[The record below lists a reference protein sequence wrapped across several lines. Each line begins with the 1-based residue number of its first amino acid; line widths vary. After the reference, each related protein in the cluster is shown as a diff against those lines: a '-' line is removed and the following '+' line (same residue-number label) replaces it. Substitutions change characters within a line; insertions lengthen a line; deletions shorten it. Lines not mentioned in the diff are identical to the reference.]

1 MKKFKLCI
9 NIKYLLLVIALYGF
23 VLENFVELNFAGWFG
38 YIDEVMA
45 LVFGIIFLYYL
56 RTGKCREYY
65 IKVGLLVL
73 VITLS
78 AILSTV
84 CNNYQPIYN
93 CMLDLYANVKFPM
106 ILLGGL
112 YFYSNFNLEK
122 YARKL
127 GNHVKFITIVFFALT
142 IIDLFLDIF
151 PDSQYQFYKH
161 GMKSLRLIYGHPA
174 TLSVVCL
181 LLLSILIFLKSYG
194 VKSTIYEM
202 ALILM
207 MVMAFRAKIIGTLFI
222 IFVLSL
228 VVIVFNK
235 KITITKMLVLLP
247 FLAIFAWNEIQSYYI
262 TNQQASR
269 LVLTLT
275 SLDIAKDKFPLGA
288 GLATFGSAFSIT
300 PYSPIYSLYGISNI
314 WGLSENTAHDISDTF
329 WPMIL
334 GEFGIVAL
342 IAYIGF
348 VYCIYKEIQTI
359 KMTDNYKYIACWS
372 LLIYILVASTSESA
386 FVNAY
391 SVFYGIFMTLFIN
404 SSKIKNRRFENEC
417 DYS

>member
-1 MKKFKLCI
+1 
-9 NIKYLLLVIALYGF
+9 
-23 VLENFVELNFAGWFG
+23 
-38 YIDEVMA
+38 
-45 LVFGIIFLYYL
+45 
-56 RTGKCREYY
+56 
-65 IKVGLLVL
+65 
-73 VITLS
+73 
-78 AILSTV
+78 
-84 CNNYQPIYN
+84 
-93 CMLDLYANVKFPM
+93 
-106 ILLGGL
+106 
-112 YFYSNFNLEK
+112 
-122 YARKL
+122 
-127 GNHVKFITIVFFALT
+127 
-142 IIDLFLDIF
+142 
-151 PDSQYQFYKH
+151 
-161 GMKSLRLIYGHPA
+161 
-174 TLSVVCL
+174 
-181 LLLSILIFLKSYG
+181 
-194 VKSTIYEM
+194 M

-207 MVMAFRAKIIGTLFI
+207 MVMTFRAKIIGTLFI

>member
-1 MKKFKLCI
+1 
-9 NIKYLLLVIALYGF
+9 
-23 VLENFVELNFAGWFG
+23 
-38 YIDEVMA
+38 
-45 LVFGIIFLYYL
+45 
-56 RTGKCREYY
+56 
-65 IKVGLLVL
+65 
-73 VITLS
+73 
-78 AILSTV
+78 
-84 CNNYQPIYN
+84 
-93 CMLDLYANVKFPM
+93 MLDLYANVKFPM

-207 MVMAFRAKIIGTLFI
+207 MVMTFRAKIIGTLFI

-275 SLDIAKDKFPLGA
+275 
-288 GLATFGSAFSIT
+288 
-300 PYSPIYSLYGISNI
+300 
-314 WGLSENTAHDISDTF
+314 
-329 WPMIL
+329 
-334 GEFGIVAL
+334 
-342 IAYIGF
+342 
-348 VYCIYKEIQTI
+348 
-359 KMTDNYKYIACWS
+359 
-372 LLIYILVASTSESA
+372 
-386 FVNAY
+386 
-391 SVFYGIFMTLFIN
+391 
-404 SSKIKNRRFENEC
+404 
-417 DYS
+417 